1 MVGAYTKQSCNENH
15 THIGYGFFNEEIILN
30 LILRVVCRNRNLRMD
45 KFKDTCQMWVSSIL
59 DRILPAL
66 GETSPPVWVL
76 EYYYDSSSKIM
87 RMCDYTKLL
96 RWMNFMDVKDI
107 VIMLLL
113 LYIGL
118 RRCKVGSTE
127 VGTKNV
133 TFKDVETST
142 DEDLSKR
149 VAELRKENRRLRKQ
163 LGLLRVLQEERNEM
177 NKLKKYVMLRG
188 GRGDE
193 VDGWTIKKVGNKRAK
208 VYYCD
213 LKGRNMKTMKDV
225 GDRLE
230 LEPLYRTR
238 SSK

>member
-1 MVGAYTKQSCNENH
+1 MKTIPTSGMV
-15 THIGYGFFNEEIILN
+15 FFNEEIILN

-133 TFKDVETST
+133 TFEDVETST

>member
-118 RRCKVGSTE
+118 RRCKVSSTE

-133 TFKDVETST
+133 TFEDVETST

-149 VAELRKENRRLRKQ
+149 VAELRKENRRLRK
-163 LGLLRVLQEERNEM
+163 
-177 NKLKKYVMLRG
+177 
-188 GRGDE
+188 
-193 VDGWTIKKVGNKRAK
+193 
-208 VYYCD
+208 
-213 LKGRNMKTMKDV
+213 
-225 GDRLE
+225 
-230 LEPLYRTR
+230 
-238 SSK
+238 